1 MPRDIDPNTPA
12 QRRRSGRLGRSVIAA
27 IGIDAY
33 AAWPRL
39 SNAVSDALGAA
50 RMFGRLGFVEVAPP
64 LLDDAATEDA
74 MRQLLTDRLAQLS
87 PDDNLVLF
95 FAGHGHTH
103 TVDLGDVSV
112 KTGYVLPVDAA
123 RRSEQAAAN
132 WLRLDSW
139 LSDVARLPP
148 RHILVIIDACHSGV
162 ALGSLVKWRAAAPAP
177 SNDLEELR
185 QRRSRRIIT
194 SALDDQRAMDTGPY
208 PGHSLF
214 TGCLLEALSG
224 GLANDG
230 RSMATGSELGLY
242 LQRRVSSYPMSTQT
256 PDFGALELDDRG
268 EILIPVVAARVAGN
282 SEAFAP
288 PSASVGAMAPGT
300 DGPDPAGS
308 LTAADGPD
316 PAGSLTAA
324 DRPGPAASLTV
335 GTESPDPAGS
345 LTTGTGSPDPADSL
359 TAAHGP
365 DPAGSL
371 TAADGPDPAD
381 SLTTG
386 TCSPDPAGSLT
397 AADRHGPADSLT
409 AADNPDPADSLASRQ
424 PTLTRRVGSQPAA
437 GEEPP
442 SSPAAPPP
450 HELLVE
456 LGRGGMGV
464 VHLARRRDGR
474 LVVIKRLRPEF
485 ARNISV
491 RRSFLEEA
499 RIASRIKHPNIVEV
513 FGSGYDARGVPWLEM
528 EWAPG
533 VSLQALLDAAPLP
546 RELYAAIIAELLEG
560 LRAAH
565 SVVGEDGKT
574 LDLVHRDV
582 SPHNVVVTYDGHA
595 KIIDFG
601 IAKVRD
607 SSRTTTGVVKGKAT
621 YLAPEQAARGPVD
634 ARTDLFAVGVMLWQQ
649 LAGRRLWEDHSEPEI
664 FHRLVARDIPDLR
677 TAAPEVTGPI
687 VDVVQRA
694 LAPEPEARFQTA
706 AELRSALL
714 AACPLAAD
722 VTPRLA
728 RHVQECFAEQLREL
742 EQLTGAGATPGPLRK
757 PAEGT
762 TARLRAAMIGGR
774 AGDVAWRAVSV
785 VAAIAAIWIQQVR
798 FHRVHLPPEVPVCTT
813 DQACGAGRHCGE
825 DGVCVGL
832 AHDGCKV
839 ILPDATA
846 AARPLLLGA
855 MFPLTGP
862 RAGVFGRANAQTA
875 QLAVQEVN
883 QVAGGIPTAA
893 GHRPPA
899 AQEVNQLAGGTSTAG
914 GRRPLGLLLCD
925 SANDAEGRARFLASR
940 VPAVVGFGSSTDAL
954 NLARDVFMRRGV
966 LVVASLES
974 SPVLSQEPAD
984 PPRLLYR
991 TAASATEFAPPIA
1004 RAVETMLGPE
1014 IRRRVKLAAREKL
1027 RVAVVRWRD
1036 TTGIAYA
1043 EKVMKA
1049 LEAVPDIE
1057 AREVGLGTPDAPE
1070 NPTIPSA
1077 IRELAAQPPHVVITL
1092 GDAMF
1097 PALIAPLEKQWTTS
1111 PRATLY
1117 LGATTWEDDEF
1128 RAFIAREPAQ
1138 RTRFFAMSWS
1148 TSSLAL
1154 AGFVERYNESFS
1166 DKITQA
1172 TASAGPYDAVYLLAY
1187 AAAAAAGDGGTR
1199 IDGAALSRAIARLGP
1214 GAPGVAVGPTSIVE
1228 GLRRAVRGERIDLQG
1243 VLSKLDFDDATGDS
1257 PIDANAVVQ
1266 CTTYDPQTKQIDAA
1280 DLAIGRD
1287 LRTCPGADVDSPA
1300 GGP

>member
-1 MPRDIDPNTPA
+1 MPRDIDPNTPV
-12 QRRRSGRLGRSVIAA
+12 QRRKIARPGRSVIAA

-50 RMFGRLGFVEVAPP
+50 RMFTRLGFVEVAPP

-74 MRQLLTDRLAQLS
+74 MRRLLTDDLAQLS

-103 TVDLGDVSV
+103 TVDLGDVSI

-162 ALGSLVKWRAAAPAP
+162 ALGSLVKWRSAAPAP
-177 SNDLEELR
+177 SRDLEELR

-224 GLANDG
+224 GLAHDG
-230 RSMATGSELGLY
+230 RSMATGSEIGLY

-268 EILIPVVAARVAGN
+268 EILIPVLIAPAAAD
-282 SEAFAP
+282 SP
-288 PSASVGAMAPGT
+288 
-300 DGPDPAGS
+300 
-308 LTAADGPD
+308 TAAN
-316 PAGSLTAA
+316 
-324 DRPGPAASLTV
+324 
-335 GTESPDPAGS
+335 SPDA
-345 LTTGTGSPDPADSL
+345 
-359 TAAHGP
+359 
-365 DPAGSL
+365 
-371 TAADGPDPAD
+371 
-381 SLTTG
+381 
-386 TCSPDPAGSLT
+386 
-397 AADRHGPADSLT
+397 
-409 AADNPDPADSLASRQ
+409 ADSLASRQ
-424 PTLTRRVGSQPAA
+424 PTLTRRVGSEPAA
-437 GEEPP
+437 DHDPP
-442 SSPAAPPP
+442 SSPAAPVP
-450 HELLVE
+450 HELIVE

-464 VHLARRRDGR
+464 VHLARRSDGR

-491 RRSFLEEA
+491 RRGFLEEA

-513 FGSGYDARGVPWLEM
+513 FGTGHDARGVPWLEM

-546 RELYAAIIAELLEG
+546 RELYVAIIAELLDG
-560 LRAAH
+560 LHAAH
-565 SVVGEDGKT
+565 GVVDENGRT
-574 LDLVHRDV
+574 LELVHRDV
-582 SPHNVVVTYDGHA
+582 SPHNVLVTYDGHA
-595 KIIDFG
+595 KILDFG

-649 LAGRRLWEDHSEPEI
+649 LAGRRLWEDNSEPEI

-677 TAAPEVTGPI
+677 TAAPDVTGPI

-706 AELRSALL
+706 AALRSALL

-742 EQLTGAGATPGPLRK
+742 EQLTSDAPATPGPPRK
-757 PAEGT
+757 PADGT
-762 TARLRAAMIGGR
+762 TARLRATMMGGR
-774 AGDVAWRAVSV
+774 SGDVAWRAVL
-785 VAAIAAIWIQQVR
+785 VAAATAAIGIQLVR
-798 FHRVHLPPEVPVCTT
+798 FRRIEVPVQVAMCTT

-825 DGVCVGL
+825 DGACVGL
-832 AHDGCKV
+832 AHDGCRV
-839 ILPDATA
+839 ILPDAAPAT
-846 AARPLLLGA
+846 RPLLLGA

-862 RAGVFGRANAQTA
+862 VANAFGRPNAQTA

-883 QVAGGIPTAA
+883 QLGGIPTAA
-893 GHRPPA
+893 GGPSRLVPELNHLPRK
-899 AQEVNQLAGGTSTAG
+899 LSTAA

-925 SANDAEGRARFLASR
+925 SASDPEGRGRFLASR
-940 VPAVVGFGSSTDAL
+940 VPAVVGFASSDDAL
-954 NLARDVFMRRGV
+954 ALARDVFMPRGV

-974 SPVLSQEPAD
+974 SPLLSQLPAGH
-984 PPRLLYR
+984 PRLLYR
-991 TAASATEFAPPIA
+991 IKASAEFAAPIA

-1014 IRRRVKLAAREKL
+1014 LRRRVPLAARDKL

-1036 TTGIAYA
+1036 TTGIGYA

-1049 LEAVPDIE
+1049 LDAVPDIE
-1057 AREVGLGTPDAPE
+1057 AREVGIGTPDAAE
-1070 NPTIPSA
+1070 NPTLPSA
-1077 IRELAAQPPHVVITL
+1077 IREMVARPPHVVITL

-1097 PALIAPLEKQWTTS
+1097 PALIAPLEKQWSQQGTIAS
-1111 PRATLY
+1111 PRSPLY

-1128 RAFIAREPAQ
+1128 GAFITRDPAQ
-1138 RTRFFAMSWS
+1138 RARFFAMSWS

-1154 AGFVERYNESFS
+1154 AGFVERYNESFPA
-1166 DKITQA
+1166 DAITPA
-1172 TASAGPYDAVYLLAY
+1172 TASAGPYDAIYLLAY
-1187 AAAAAAGDGGTR
+1187 AAASAASDGAV
-1199 IDGAALSRAIARLGP
+1199 IDGAALSRAIARLQQR
-1214 GAPGVAVGPTSIVE
+1214 GAPSVAVGPTSVVD
-1228 GLRRAVRGERIDLQG
+1228 GLTRAARGERIDLQG
-1243 VLSKLDFDDATGDS
+1243 VVSKLDFDDETGGS
-1257 PIDANAVVQ
+1257 PVDADAVVQ
-1266 CTTYDPQTKQIDAA
+1266 CTTYDPKTKKIDAA

-1300 GGP
+1300 VGP